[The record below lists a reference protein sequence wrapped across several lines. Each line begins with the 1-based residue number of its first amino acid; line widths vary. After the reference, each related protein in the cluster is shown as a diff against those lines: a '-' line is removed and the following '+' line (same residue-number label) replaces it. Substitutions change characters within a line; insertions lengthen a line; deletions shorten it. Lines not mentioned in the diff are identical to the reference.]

1 MAEEKMQFKAEIQ
14 QLLSMMIHS
23 VYSNN
28 EIFVR
33 ELAANAADAID
44 KARFESLTDSSKV
57 RDWEIRFTA
66 DKDAKTLAISDNGI
80 GMSREELIKNIGTI
94 AYSGT
99 KAFLEAM
106 EKAKEKGK
114 AATPELI
121 GQFGVGFY
129 SAFMAA
135 DKVRIDTRKA
145 GEDKAWSWTSDG
157 LGEFTI
163 DESDKADIGTTITM
177 YLKDDFTEYLDYW
190 RISSVM
196 MWKQKKIPHSTP

>member
-44 KARFESLTDSSKV
+44 KARFESLTDASKV

-66 DKDAKTLAISDNGI
+66 DKDAKTLAITDNGI

-99 KAFLEAM
+99 KAFMAAM
-106 EKAKEKGK
+106 EKAKEEGK

-145 GEDKAWSWTSDG
+145 GG
-157 LGEFTI
+157 
-163 DESDKADIGTTITM
+163 M
-177 YLKDDFTEYLDYW
+177 
-190 RISSVM
+190 
-196 MWKQKKIPHSTP
+196 

>member
-94 AYSGT
+94 A
-99 KAFLEAM
+99 
-106 EKAKEKGK
+106 
-114 AATPELI
+114 
-121 GQFGVGFY
+121 
-129 SAFMAA
+129 
-135 DKVRIDTRKA
+135 
-145 GEDKAWSWTSDG
+145 
-157 LGEFTI
+157 
-163 DESDKADIGTTITM
+163 
-177 YLKDDFTEYLDYW
+177 
-190 RISSVM
+190 
-196 MWKQKKIPHSTP
+196 